1 MISVIVCT
9 RNDSIPQELAEN
21 ILNTI
26 SVGFELIPVINSDN
40 RYSIFEA
47 YNEGI
52 RKSTKPYLVFIH
64 DDVKF
69 KSEGWGQKIIGH
81 LETPGAGIC
90 GLAGRDYL
98 TKVPAFPSNK
108 LSASNIIQSDK
119 TGRKPE
125 KHRLI
130 PSDNKEV
137 RRQVVFLDGVMLC
150 MKKELTQKIS
160 FDESIGG
167 FHGYDY
173 DICMQAFAAGY
184 DNYVMYDI
192 MLEHF
197 SRGNLDK
204 VYLENLIK
212 VFRKWQD
219 HLPMIARD
227 VSDRNSKKMKR
238 LTLTSLRKL
247 PGRMIRRGFTFDEV
261 YHESVW
267 FTLNTG
273 HNFTLA
279 IFFAIKIMFFF
290 RKVFHA

>member
-9 RNDSIPQELAEN
+9 RNNRIPQELAEN

-52 RKSTKPYLVFIH
+52 RKSTKPYLVFVH
-64 DDVKF
+64 DDVEF
-69 KSEGWGQKIIGH
+69 KSEGWGQKIITH
-81 LETPGAGIC
+81 LDKPGTGIC

-98 TKVPAFPSNK
+98 TKVPSFPSNK

-119 TGRKPE
+119 TGIKAK

-130 PSDNKEV
+130 PKDNKEV
-137 RRQVVFLDGVMLC
+137 SRQVVFLDGVLLC
-150 MKKELTQKIS
+150 MKRELTEKIG
-160 FDESIGG
+160 FDETIGG

-192 MLEHF
+192 MVEHF

-204 VYLENLIK
+204 VYLENLIR
-212 VFRKWQD
+212 VFKKWEN

-227 VSDRNSKKMKR
+227 VNNRHSKKMYR
-238 LTLTSLRKL
+238 YTLISLRKL
-247 PGRMIRRGFTFDEV
+247 PGRMFRRGFSFDEV
-261 YHESVW
+261 YHELVW
-267 FTLNTG
+267 FILNTG
-273 HNFTLA
+273 HSFTFP
-279 IFFAIKIMFFF
+279 IFIVLKIMYFF
-290 RKVFHA
+290 RKLFHV